1 MKNIVISYMNKQNE
15 RYKKIIILILLLASF
30 LIFVMASEARKTKLD
45 SLNIQGVKMLI
56 NNIEFDDNSLQY
68 GIDLY
73 VDTKKYELDSDN
85 YFIKPIF
92 PEADNLNKYASG
104 AKRNIPQKVS
114 SQSTLNVCSDFLD
127 EKGYLKQCV
136 GNMYEITLE
145 LYKGETK
152 LDSKTY
158 QVLCEAS

>member
-1 MKNIVISYMNKQNE
+1 MK
-15 RYKKIIILILLLASF
+15 RYQKIIISILLLVVV
-30 LIFVMASEARKTKLD
+30 LIVVTLNKGYKTKLG
-45 SLNIQGVKMLI
+45 SLNIQRVKMLI
-56 NNIEFDDNSLQY
+56 NNIEFDDKSVQY

-92 PEADNLNKYASG
+92 PDTDNLNKYALG
-104 AKRNIPQKVS
+104 AKRNIPQKVT

-136 GNMYEITLE
+136 GNVYEITLE
-145 LYKGETK
+145 LYKGESK

-158 QVLCEAS
+158 QVLCVAS

>member
-1 MKNIVISYMNKQNE
+1 MK
-15 RYKKIIILILLLASF
+15 RYQKIIISILLF
-30 LIFVMASEARKTKLD
+30 VVVLIVVTLNKSYKTKLD
-45 SLNIQGVKMLI
+45 SLNIQRVKMLI
-56 NNIEFDDNSLQY
+56 NNIEFDDKSVQY

-114 SQSTLNVCSDFLD
+114 SQSTFSVCSDFLD

-136 GNMYEITLE
+136 GNVYEITLE
-145 LYKGETK
+145 LYKGESK

-158 QVLCEAS
+158 KVLCVAS

>member
-1 MKNIVISYMNKQNE
+1 MK
-15 RYKKIIILILLLASF
+15 RYQKIIISILLLVVV
-30 LIFVMASEARKTKLD
+30 LIVVTLNKGYKTKLD
-45 SLNIQGVKMLI
+45 SLNIQRVKMLI
-56 NNIEFDDNSLQY
+56 NNIEFDDKSVQY

-92 PEADNLNKYASG
+92 PDTDNLNKYASG

-114 SQSTLNVCSDFLD
+114 SQSTFSVCSDFLD

-136 GNMYEITLE
+136 GNVYEITLE
-145 LYKGETK
+145 LYKGESK
-152 LDSKTY
+152 LDSKIY
-158 QVLCEAS
+158 KVLCVAS

>member
-1 MKNIVISYMNKQNE
+1 MK
-15 RYKKIIILILLLASF
+15 RYQKIIISILLLVVV
-30 LIFVMASEARKTKLD
+30 LIVVTLNKSYKTKLD
-45 SLNIQGVKMLI
+45 SLNIQRVKMLI
-56 NNIEFDDNSLQY
+56 NNIEFDDKSVQY

-92 PEADNLNKYASG
+92 PDTDNLNKYASG
-104 AKRNIPQKVS
+104 AKRNIPQKVT
-114 SQSTLNVCSDFLD
+114 SQITLNVCSDYLD

-136 GNMYEITLE
+136 GNVYEITLE
-145 LYKGETK
+145 LYKGESK

-158 QVLCEAS
+158 KVLCVAS

>member
-15 RYKKIIILILLLASF
+15 RYKKIIILILLLASV

-73 VDTKKYELDSDN
+73 VDTNKYELDSNN

-92 PEADNLNKYASG
+92 PDTDKLNEYASG

-114 SQSTLNVCSDFLD
+114 SQSTFNVCSDFLD

-136 GNMYEITLE
+136 GNVYEITLE

>member
-1 MKNIVISYMNKQNE
+1 MK
-15 RYKKIIILILLLASF
+15 RYQKIIISILLLVVV
-30 LIFVMASEARKTKLD
+30 LIVVTLNKGYKTKLD
-45 SLNIQGVKMLI
+45 SLNIQRVKMLI
-56 NNIEFDDNSLQY
+56 NNIEFDDKSVQY

-92 PEADNLNKYASG
+92 PDTDNLNKYASG
-104 AKRNIPQKVS
+104 AKRNIPQKVK
-114 SQSTLNVCSDFLD
+114 SQSTFNVCSDFLD
-127 EKGYLKQCV
+127 EKGYLKQCI
-136 GNMYEITLE
+136 GNVYEITLE

>member
-1 MKNIVISYMNKQNE
+1 MK
-15 RYKKIIILILLLASF
+15 RYQKIIISILLLVVV
-30 LIFVMASEARKTKLD
+30 LIVVTLNKSYKTKLD
-45 SLNIQGVKMLI
+45 SLNIQRVKMLI
-56 NNIEFDDNSLQY
+56 NNIEFDDKSVQY

-92 PEADNLNKYASG
+92 PDTDNLNKYASG

-136 GNMYEITLE
+136 GNVYEITLE
-145 LYKGETK
+145 LYKGESK

-158 QVLCEAS
+158 KVLCVAS

>member
-1 MKNIVISYMNKQNE
+1 MK
-15 RYKKIIILILLLASF
+15 RYQKIIISILLLVVV
-30 LIFVMASEARKTKLD
+30 LIVVTLNKGYKTKLD
-45 SLNIQGVKMLI
+45 SLNIQRVKMLI
-56 NNIEFDDNSLQY
+56 NNIEFDDKSVQY

-92 PEADNLNKYASG
+92 PDTDNLNKYASG

-114 SQSTLNVCSDFLD
+114 SQSTFSVCSDFLD

-136 GNMYEITLE
+136 GNVYEITLE
-145 LYKGETK
+145 LYKGESK

-158 QVLCEAS
+158 KVLCVAS

>member
-1 MKNIVISYMNKQNE
+1 MK
-15 RYKKIIILILLLASF
+15 RYQKIIISILLLVVV
-30 LIFVMASEARKTKLD
+30 LIVVMLNESYKTKLD
-45 SLNIQGVKMLI
+45 SLNIQDVKMLI
-56 NNIEFDDNSLQY
+56 NKIEFEDDTVQY

-73 VDTKKYELDSDN
+73 VDTKSYELDSDN

-92 PEADNLNKYASG
+92 PDTDNLDKYALG
-104 AKRNIPQKVS
+104 VKRNIPQKVT
-114 SQSTLNVCSDFLD
+114 SQITLNVCSDFLD

-136 GNMYEITLE
+136 GNIYEITLE
-145 LYKGETK
+145 LYKGESK

>member
-1 MKNIVISYMNKQNE
+1 MK
-15 RYKKIIILILLLASF
+15 RYQKIIISILLLVVV
-30 LIFVMASEARKTKLD
+30 LIVVTLNKSYKTKLD
-45 SLNIQGVKMLI
+45 SLNIQRVKMLI
-56 NNIEFDDNSLQY
+56 NNIEFDDKSVQY

-92 PEADNLNKYASG
+92 PDTDNLNKYASG
-104 AKRNIPQKVS
+104 AKRNIPQKVT

-136 GNMYEITLE
+136 GNVYEITLE
-145 LYKGETK
+145 LYKGESK

-158 QVLCEAS
+158 KVLCVAS

>member
-1 MKNIVISYMNKQNE
+1 MK
-15 RYKKIIILILLLASF
+15 RYQKIIISILLLVVV
-30 LIFVMASEARKTKLD
+30 LIVVTLNKGYKTKLD
-45 SLNIQGVKMLI
+45 SLNIQDVKMLI
-56 NNIEFDDNSLQY
+56 NKIEFDDNSVQY

-92 PEADNLNKYASG
+92 PDTDNLNKYALG
-104 AKRNIPQKVS
+104 AKRNIPQKVT

-136 GNMYEITLE
+136 GNVYEITLE
-145 LYKGETK
+145 LYKGESK

-158 QVLCEAS
+158 QVLCVAS

>member
-1 MKNIVISYMNKQNE
+1 MKRHQ
-15 RYKKIIILILLLASF
+15 KIIISILLLVVI
-30 LIFVMASEARKTKLD
+30 LIIIVLNESQKTKLD

-56 NNIEFDDNSLQY
+56 DNIEFEDDSVQY

-73 VDTKKYELDSDN
+73 VDTKKYELDSDD

-92 PEADNLNKYASG
+92 PDTDNLNKYASD

-114 SQSTLNVCSDFLD
+114 SQSTFNVCSDFLD
-127 EKGYLKQCV
+127 EKGYLKQCI
-136 GNMYEITLE
+136 GNVYEITLE

>member
-1 MKNIVISYMNKQNE
+1 MK
-15 RYKKIIILILLLASF
+15 RYLKIIIPIVLLVVVLIVVVLNESY
-30 LIFVMASEARKTKLD
+30 KTKLD

-56 NNIEFDDNSLQY
+56 DNIEFEDDSVQY

-73 VDTKKYELDSDN
+73 VDTKKYELDSDD

-92 PEADNLNKYASG
+92 PDADNLNKYTLG
-104 AKRNIPQKVS
+104 AKRNIPKKVT
-114 SQSTLNVCSDFLD
+114 SQSTFNVCSDFLD
-127 EKGYLKQCV
+127 EKGYLKQCI
-136 GNMYEITLE
+136 GNVYEITLE

>member
-1 MKNIVISYMNKQNE
+1 MK
-15 RYKKIIILILLLASF
+15 RYQKIIISILLLVVV
-30 LIFVMASEARKTKLD
+30 LIVVTLNKGYKTKLD
-45 SLNIQGVKMLI
+45 SLNIQRVKMLI
-56 NNIEFDDNSLQY
+56 NNIEFDDKSVQY

-73 VDTKKYELDSDN
+73 FDTKKYELDSDN

-92 PEADNLNKYASG
+92 PDTDNLNKYASG

-136 GNMYEITLE
+136 GNVYEITLE
-145 LYKGETK
+145 LYKGESK

-158 QVLCEAS
+158 KVLCVAS

>member
-1 MKNIVISYMNKQNE
+1 MK
-15 RYKKIIILILLLASF
+15 RYQKIIISILLLVVV
-30 LIFVMASEARKTKLD
+30 LIVVTLNKSYKTKLD
-45 SLNIQGVKMLI
+45 SLNIQRVKMLI
-56 NNIEFDDNSLQY
+56 NNIEFDDKSVQY

-92 PEADNLNKYASG
+92 PDTDNLNKYASG

-136 GNMYEITLE
+136 GNVYEITLE
-145 LYKGETK
+145 LYKGESK

-158 QVLCEAS
+158 QVLCVAS

>member
-1 MKNIVISYMNKQNE
+1 MK
-15 RYKKIIILILLLASF
+15 RYQKIIISILLLVVV
-30 LIFVMASEARKTKLD
+30 LIVVTLNKSYKTKLD
-45 SLNIQGVKMLI
+45 SLNIQRVKMLI
-56 NNIEFDDNSLQY
+56 NNIEFDDKSVQY

-92 PEADNLNKYASG
+92 PDTDNLNKYASG

-114 SQSTLNVCSDFLD
+114 SQSTFSVCSDFLD

-136 GNMYEITLE
+136 GNVYEITLE
-145 LYKGETK
+145 LYKGESK

-158 QVLCEAS
+158 QVLCVAS

>member
-1 MKNIVISYMNKQNE
+1 MK
-15 RYKKIIILILLLASF
+15 RYQKIIISILLLVVV
-30 LIFVMASEARKTKLD
+30 LIVVTLNKSYKTKLD
-45 SLNIQGVKMLI
+45 SLNIQRVKMLI
-56 NNIEFDDNSLQY
+56 NNIEFDDKSVQY

-92 PEADNLNKYASG
+92 PDTDNLNKYASG
-104 AKRNIPQKVS
+104 VKRNIPQKVS
-114 SQSTLNVCSDFLD
+114 SQSTFSVCSDFLD

-136 GNMYEITLE
+136 GNVYEITLE
-145 LYKGETK
+145 LYKGESK

-158 QVLCEAS
+158 KVLCVAS

>member
-1 MKNIVISYMNKQNE
+1 MK
-15 RYKKIIILILLLASF
+15 RYQKIIISILLLVVV
-30 LIFVMASEARKTKLD
+30 LIVVTLNKGYKTKLD
-45 SLNIQGVKMLI
+45 SLNIQRVKMLI
-56 NNIEFDDNSLQY
+56 NNIEFDDKSVQY

-92 PEADNLNKYASG
+92 PDIDNLNKYASG
-104 AKRNIPQKVS
+104 AKKNIPQKVS
-114 SQSTLNVCSDFLD
+114 SQSTFSVCSDFLD

-136 GNMYEITLE
+136 GNVYEITLE
-145 LYKGETK
+145 LYKGESK

-158 QVLCEAS
+158 KVLCVAS

>member
-1 MKNIVISYMNKQNE
+1 MK
-15 RYKKIIILILLLASF
+15 RYQKIIISILLLVVV
-30 LIFVMASEARKTKLD
+30 LIVVTLNKSYKTKLD
-45 SLNIQGVKMLI
+45 SLNIQRVKMLI
-56 NNIEFDDNSLQY
+56 NNIGFDDKSVQY

-92 PEADNLNKYASG
+92 PDTDNLNKYASG
-104 AKRNIPQKVS
+104 AKRNIPQKVL

-136 GNMYEITLE
+136 GNVYEITLE

-158 QVLCEAS
+158 QVLCVAS

>member
-1 MKNIVISYMNKQNE
+1 MK
-15 RYKKIIILILLLASF
+15 RYQKIIISILLLVVV
-30 LIFVMASEARKTKLD
+30 LIVVTLNKSYKTKLD
-45 SLNIQGVKMLI
+45 SLNIQRVKMLI
-56 NNIEFDDNSLQY
+56 NNIEFDDKSVQY

-92 PEADNLNKYASG
+92 TDTDNLNKYASG

-114 SQSTLNVCSDFLD
+114 SQSTFSVCSDFLD

-136 GNMYEITLE
+136 GNVYEITLE
-145 LYKGETK
+145 LYKGESK

-158 QVLCEAS
+158 KVLCVAS

>member
-1 MKNIVISYMNKQNE
+1 MK
-15 RYKKIIILILLLASF
+15 RYQKIIISILLLVVV
-30 LIFVMASEARKTKLD
+30 LIVVTLNKGYKTKLD
-45 SLNIQGVKMLI
+45 SLNIQRVKMLI
-56 NNIEFDDNSLQY
+56 NNIEFDDNSVQY

-92 PEADNLNKYASG
+92 PDTDNLNKYASG

-114 SQSTLNVCSDFLD
+114 SQSTFSVCSDFLD

-136 GNMYEITLE
+136 GNVYEITLE
-145 LYKGETK
+145 LYKGESK

-158 QVLCEAS
+158 KVLCVAS

>member
-1 MKNIVISYMNKQNE
+1 MK
-15 RYKKIIILILLLASF
+15 RYQKIIISILLLVVV
-30 LIFVMASEARKTKLD
+30 LIVVTLNKSYKTKLD
-45 SLNIQGVKMLI
+45 SLNIQRVKMLI
-56 NNIEFDDNSLQY
+56 NNIEFDDKSVQY

-92 PEADNLNKYASG
+92 PDTDNLNKYASG

-114 SQSTLNVCSDFLD
+114 SQSTFSVCSDFLD

-136 GNMYEITLE
+136 GNVYEITLE
-145 LYKGETK
+145 LYKGESK

-158 QVLCEAS
+158 KVLCVAS

>member
-1 MKNIVISYMNKQNE
+1 MK
-15 RYKKIIILILLLASF
+15 RYQKIIISILLLVVV
-30 LIFVMASEARKTKLD
+30 LIVVTLNKGYKTKLD
-45 SLNIQGVKMLI
+45 SLNIQRVKMLI
-56 NNIEFDDNSLQY
+56 NNIEFDDNSVQY

-92 PEADNLNKYASG
+92 PDTDNLNKYALG

-114 SQSTLNVCSDFLD
+114 SQSTFSVCSDFLD

-136 GNMYEITLE
+136 GNVYEITLE
-145 LYKGETK
+145 LYKGESK

-158 QVLCEAS
+158 KVLCVAS